1 MKVWEK
7 VNYSVK
13 IRLLNS
19 EPKVNGQDGEGNSL
33 LPSLKS
39 VNVIPAA
46 CADVVK
52 AETVPGTTDKEVH
65 CMRNRRLTAV
75 IRTDKDRDFTIQID
89 LNIRKAAVIS

>member
-46 CADVVK
+46 CADVVT